1 MMPDVILN
9 TTALPHL
16 LTLLIFLP
24 VLGVVM
30 MAFFKEEA
38 AIKHIAF

>member
-1 MMPDVILN
+1 MKDVILN

-16 LTLLIFLP
+16 LTLLIALP
-24 VLGVVM
+24 LIGVAM

-38 AIKHIAF
+38 SVKHVAF